1 MHIFHKLVSHPAL
14 VIIKRN
20 ILWAGKLLGA
30 LSLAS
35 LKVIAVSVLILAI
48 TICLIALVHAMQDNL
63 DSKLERR

>member
-20 ILWAGKLLGA
+20 ILWAGKLFGA

-35 LKVIAVSVLILAI
+35 LKVIGVSILMLAVA
-48 TICLIALVHAMQDNL
+48 ICLIALVYAMQNKL
-63 DSKLERR
+63 GSKLERR